1 MRQGYGHTGGRGTG
15 IQEAGVRAY
24 RRQGAG
30 IDEAG
35 VRA

>member
-24 RRQGAG
+24 RRQGHG
-30 IDEAG
+30 H
-35 VRA
+35 R